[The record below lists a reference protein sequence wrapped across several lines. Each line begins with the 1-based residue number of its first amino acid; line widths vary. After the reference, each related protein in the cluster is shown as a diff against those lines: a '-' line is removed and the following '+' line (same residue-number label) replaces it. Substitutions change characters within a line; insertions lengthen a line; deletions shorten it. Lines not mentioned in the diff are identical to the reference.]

1 MKCMEEVLIIVFV
14 LDVPAGLFTSHVF
27 IDLITH
33 STQRYSGIRYDV
45 TLNGELKHRIT
56 LT

>member
-1 MKCMEEVLIIVFV
+1 MQEVLIIVFV

-33 STQRYSGIRYDV
+33 STQRYSGIRSDV
-45 TLNGELKHRIT
+45 TLHGELRHKISF
-56 LT
+56 

>member
-1 MKCMEEVLIIVFV
+1 MQEVLIIVFV
-14 LDVPAGLFTSHVF
+14 LDVPAGLFTSDVF